1 MVVYGAS
8 GGAVWRRGT
17 GAQVAVA
24 EGTLDP
30 TARRQVRFHWP
41 FKGRGI
47 GARSAERTRVHN
59 RRQRAERRE
68 HVKLPS
74 LVSTSKGGGK
84 LQVELIGLPPGPLLR
99 RGAAHHRLLTFFL
112 PMLAERMASDSQTGS
127 NRLSSSASPRSCVF
141 PPSN

>member
-1 MVVYGAS
+1 VVVYGAS
-8 GGAVWRRGT
+8 GSAVWRRGT
-17 GAQVAVA
+17 GAQVTVTERA
-24 EGTLDP
+24 LDP

-47 GARSAERTRVHN
+47 GARSAERMRVHN

-74 LVSTSKGGGK
+74 LVSTSKEGSGK
-84 LQVELIGLPPGPLLR
+84 LKVELIGLPPGPLLR
-99 RGAAHHRLLTFFL
+99 KGAAHHRPLTFVL
-112 PMLAERMASDSQTGS
+112 PTLAERMASDSQTGS

-141 PPSN
+141 PP

>member
-17 GAQVAVA
+17 GGQVAVA

-47 GARSAERTRVHN
+47 GACSAERMRVHN

-74 LVSTSKGGGK
+74 LVSTSKEGSGK
-84 LQVELIGLPPGPLLR
+84 LKVELIGLPPGPLLR
-99 RGAAHHRLLTFFL
+99 KGAAHHRLLTFFL

-141 PPSN
+141 PP